1 MTRARERER
10 KTKTRWRLSFSPFLV
25 SVSLIVQIYLL
36 IQQWET
42 NELILLVIIIS
53 FDACIVFCRKR
64 AGLFTDK

>member
-1 MTRARERER
+1 MTRAQERER

-36 IQQWET
+36 IQQFET

-53 FDACIVFCRKR
+53 FDACSLLSE
-64 AGLFTDK
+64 AGRPLHR